1 MSKSEASGIVTPTF
15 IVGGAPRAGT
25 TSLYRYLEQ
34 HPQVCM
40 SARKETSVFIDDRS
54 LEWLSTNYYRH
65 YDGEPAVGEAS
76 AGTLGNPAVA
86 ERMYDA
92 LPEVRLIFVLRDPV
106 ERLHSH
112 FTYLEGQQEIER
124 GVSFSDFI
132 RSTSDWRDTLIDLGR
147 YHDHLTRFTEYFDR
161 GQMLILLFRQLR
173 SGPADVMKRV
183 YRFVGVDPSFQ
194 PDFDIHNP
202 TRTPRY
208 DGLHRVLVRAW
219 EGVRGHLDVYLR
231 NQLRPLRRRIK
242 GWVTEEANRGSMSP
256 DDRAYLRRLYRKPNR
271 RLEQWL
277 GRDLSHWT

>member
-1 MSKSEASGIVTPTF
+1 MKTKTPDIVTPTF
-15 IVGGAPRAGT
+15 IIGGAPRAGT
-25 TSLYRYLEQ
+25 TSLYHYLEQ

-54 LEWLSTNYYRH
+54 LKWLSANYYRH

-86 ERMYDA
+86 ERVYDA
-92 LPEVRLIFVLRDPV
+92 LPDAQLVFVLRDPV

-112 FTYLEGQQEIER
+112 YAYLKGKQEINDD
-124 GVSFSDFI
+124 VSFSNFI
-132 RSTSDWRDTLIDLGR
+132 RSESDWRDALIDLGR

-161 GQMLILLFRQLR
+161 GQMLILLFGRLT
-173 SGPADVMKRV
+173 SAPADVVKHV

-194 PDFDIHNP
+194 PDLDVHNP

-208 DGLHRVLVRAW
+208 DGLHRLLVRAW
-219 EGVRGHLDVYLR
+219 ERVRGHLDVYLR
-231 NQLRPLRRRIK
+231 NRMRPLRQRVK
-242 GWVTEEANRGSMSP
+242 QWVTEEADRTSMSSA
-256 DDRAYLRRLYRKPNR
+256 DRAYLRRLYREPNR